1 MRGVISMTSDT
12 AKSMLIIAGCSE
24 EDNRQFLK
32 LYGEDC
38 DVVFADSEEAV
49 ISAING
55 SQNASAVIMDVCA
68 AIIDYCSLIK
78 SIRSNEINCGIP
90 VIALVDHGKRDITE
104 KAFESGVT
112 DILVKPVNP
121 HIALNRVKNITSWF
135 NACKLEEQNRMYRS
149 LLRESEIDEKTG
161 VYNKQAFCR
170 HASELIAS
178 EPDKKFII
186 LRWDIDRFKIF
197 NDVYGIAMGDRY
209 LREIGNAYCA
219 LSGKSMIYGHWSA
232 DHFVACMSE
241 ESFDGIKTPELI
253 ENLSKKATAS
263 LKTSFKFVNRFGVY
277 HVDDP
282 GMAIEIMCD
291 RALLALRSIKGSYTS
306 KIAYYVEPMR
316 AALIEEQ
323 EIISDMKPAL
333 ENRDF
338 LVYYQPQY
346 NYSTNKIHGAEALV
360 RWNHPVKGLISPAK
374 FIPVFEK
381 NGFITSLDEYVW
393 EQACAFLRNIID
405 DGITP
410 VPISVNVSRID
421 IYNPKLCEVII
432 GLVEK
437 YGLER
442 SMLRLEI
449 TESAYMDDPE
459 QLVSVVNKL
468 REAGF
473 EVEMD
478 DFGSGYSSLNT
489 LKDVPV
495 DILKLDMKFLQIGG
509 DENRSGSI
517 LSSVIRMV
525 HWIKLPVIAEGVE
538 DKAQADY
545 LKSIGCIFMQGYYFA
560 KPMKPENFRE
570 LLINSDLDNDI
581 DTRFASEIKG
591 AENFLNPS
599 NQETLLFNSFVGG
612 AAILEYDGKV
622 LEALR
627 VNEKFFDELG
637 VTREKFDAVK
647 NRILEIFGPEYRRRI
662 ISALEEAAQTGEESF
677 CELCYRYN
685 RKQGEDIWTKVRFRF
700 LASSDSRR
708 VYYAAIDNISQRFN
722 LLMKNTMLKTRLS
735 VLLDNVPGG
744 IIYFRVNL
752 GEKRSVD
759 DVYFNDM
766 AAKML
771 GYEKDEYAQKFIT
784 DTTDNSIHPDD
795 LPVVWKAIETVQNGE
810 NTFSVKYRSLC
821 KDKSWR
827 WVQLTGKVMRRT
839 SDALYLNGILLD
851 IDNNVRG
858 SQLAAKQAAEMER
871 QRIFVQSLYD
881 TIPCGIIQYSLNE
894 GKLKPISFN
903 ESAWKIFGYDSRAAF
918 SEMMKNYKVS
928 SRFYKADREQ
938 ILAKMA
944 DIMNNA
950 DTTRIEMEHRIKRA
964 DGSVAWL
971 HLFMQKITYG
981 GVQEVLQCMFNDITA
996 LKQEEIER
1004 MAGVLI
1010 GVYDDVFEFDPKED
1024 TCIQVFSK
1032 ETHSGDAPSNNN
1044 FTENLEWFAEH
1055 RVHPED
1061 RSKYLDFYRSAI
1073 AGELVVPCTCEY
1085 RYYNSEKK
1093 LRYGIA
1099 SMFGSRGSAFLN
1111 CCKDITDEKTKEN
1124 K

>member
-1 MRGVISMTSDT
+1 MTSDKT
-12 AKSMLIIAGCSE
+12 NATLIIAGCCR
-24 EDNRQFLK
+24 EDNRHFSE
-32 LYGEDC
+32 LYGAEYNI
-38 DVVFADSEEAV
+38 VSADNAETV
-49 ISAING
+49 ISGLYEYEDAC
-55 SQNASAVIMDVCA
+55 AVIMDVCSGT
-68 AIIDYCSLIK
+68 IDCSNLIK
-78 SIRSNEINCGIP
+78 TIRNDENHCNIP
-90 VIALVDHGKRDITE
+90 VIALVSHGKGDIIE
-104 KAFESGVT
+104 KAFACGVS

-121 HIALNRVKNITSWF
+121 HIALNRIRNIISWF
-135 NACKLEEQNRMYRS
+135 TASKFEEQNRMYRS

-178 EPDKKFII
+178 EPDKRFII
-186 LRWDIDRFKIF
+186 LRWDIDRFKVF
-197 NDVYGIAMGDRY
+197 NDVYGISEGDRY
-209 LREIGNAYCA
+209 LRRIGKAYGA
-219 LSGKSMIYGHWSA
+219 LSDSSMIYGHWSA

-253 ENLSKKATAS
+253 ESLSKKAASS
-263 LKTSFKFVNRFGVY
+263 LKVSFKFVNRFGVY

-306 KIAYYVEPMR
+306 KIAYYVENMR

-421 IYNPKLCEVII
+421 IYNPKLCQVII

-459 QLVSVVNKL
+459 QLVKVVNEL

-495 DILKLDMKFLQIGG
+495 DILKLDMKFLQVGG

-538 DKAQADY
+538 DKEQADY

-560 KPMKPENFRE
+560 RPMKPEDFRK
-570 LLINSDLDNDI
+570 LLIEGDRDNEI
-581 DTRFASEIKG
+581 DNRFASEIKG

-637 VTREKFDAVK
+637 ISREKFDAVK
-647 NRILEIFGPEYRRRI
+647 NRILDAFGPEYRRRI
-662 ISALEEAAQTGEESF
+662 ISALEEAAHTGEESL
-677 CELCYRYN
+677 CELCCRYN
-685 RKQGEDIWTKVRFRF
+685 RKQGEDIWIRVRFRF

-735 VLLDNVPGG
+735 ALFDNVPGG
-744 IIYFRVNL
+744 IIYFRINM
-752 GEKRSVD
+752 GEHRSVD

-784 DTTDNSIHPDD
+784 NTTDNSIHPDD
-795 LPVVWKAIETVQNGE
+795 LPIVWSAIETVQNGE
-810 NTFSVKYRSLC
+810 NAFSVKYRSLC

-827 WVQLTGKVMRRT
+827 WVHLTGKVMRRT
-839 SDALYLNGILLD
+839 NDALYVNGILLD
-851 IDNNVRG
+851 IDKNVRG

-881 TIPCGIIQYSLNE
+881 TIPCGIIQYSLTD

-903 ESAWKIFGYDSRAAF
+903 ESAWQIFGYDSRAAF
-918 SEMMKNYKVS
+918 SEMMKKYKVT
-928 SRFYKADREQ
+928 SRFYHADREQ
-938 ILAKMA
+938 VLAKMA

-950 DTTRIEMEHRIKRA
+950 DTTRIEMEHRINRP

-981 GVQEVLQCMFNDITA
+981 GVQDVLQCMFNDITA
-996 LKQEEIER
+996 LKQEEVER

-1024 TCIQVFSK
+1024 TCTHVFSK
-1032 ETHSGDAPSNNN
+1032 ETHSGDSPSNNN
-1044 FTENLEWFAEH
+1044 FTENLEWFAEN

-1061 RSKYLDFYRSAI
+1061 RAKYLDFYRSAV
-1073 AGELVVPCTCEY
+1073 AGELAVPCTCEY

-1111 CCKDITDEKTKEN
+1111 CCKDITDEKTKET

>member
-1 MRGVISMTSDT
+1 MASD
-12 AKSMLIIAGCSE
+12 AVKSTLIIAGCCE
-24 EDNRQFLK
+24 EDNRQFSE
-32 LYGEDC
+32 LYGADYN
-38 DVVFADSEEAV
+38 VVFSD
-49 ISAING
+49 
-55 SQNASAVIMDVCA
+55 NAETVTSFLNDRDEVCAVIMDA
-68 AIIDYCSLIK
+68 CSGIMDCYGLIK
-78 SIRSNEINCGIP
+78 AIRADEKSSSIP
-90 VIALVDHGKRDITE
+90 VIAFVSHGKEDIIE
-104 KAFESGVT
+104 RAFACGAS

-121 HIALNRVKNITSWF
+121 HIALNRIKNITSWF
-135 NACKLEEQNRMYRS
+135 TTSKLEEQNRMYRS

-178 EPDKKFII
+178 EPDKNFII
-186 LRWDIDRFKIF
+186 LRWDIDRFKVF
-197 NDVYGIAMGDRY
+197 NDVYGISEGDRY
-209 LREIGNAYCA
+209 LREIGKAYGA
-219 LSGKSMIYGHWSA
+219 LSDGSMIYGHWSA
-232 DHFVACMSE
+232 DHFVACMDV

-253 ENLSKKATAS
+253 ENLSKKAAAS
-263 LKTSFKFVNRFGVY
+263 LKVSFKFVNRFGVY

-282 GMAIEIMCD
+282 DMAIEIMCD

-306 KIAYYVEPMR
+306 NIAYYEETMR

-405 DGITP
+405 AGITP

-421 IYNPKLCEVII
+421 IYYPKLCQVII

-437 YGLER
+437 YGLDR

-459 QLVSVVNKL
+459 QLVKVVNKL
-468 REAGF
+468 RQAGF

-495 DILKLDMKFLQIGG
+495 DILKLDMKFLQAGK

-560 KPMKPENFRE
+560 KPMKPEDFRK
-570 LLINSDLDNDI
+570 LLIEGNRDNEI

-612 AAILEYDGKV
+612 AAILEYDGKG

-627 VNEKFFDELG
+627 VNDRFFEELG
-637 VTREKFDAVK
+637 VTRENFEGVK
-647 NRILEIFGPEYRRRI
+647 SRILEVFGPEYRRRI
-662 ISALEEAAQTGEESF
+662 ISALEEAAKTGEESL
-677 CELCYRYN
+677 CELCYRHN
-685 RKQGEDIWTKVRFRF
+685 RKQGEDIWIRVRFRY

-735 VLLDNVPGG
+735 ALFDNVPGG

-784 DTTDNSIHPDD
+784 NTTDNSIHPDD
-795 LPVVWKAIETVQNGE
+795 QPVVWKAIEAIQNGE
-810 NTFSVKYRSLC
+810 TAFSVKYRSLC
-821 KDKSWR
+821 KDGSWH
-827 WVQLTGKVMRRT
+827 WVHLTGKVMRRT
-839 SDALYLNGILLD
+839 NEALYLNGILLD
-851 IDNNVRG
+851 IDKNVRG

-871 QRIFVQSLYD
+871 QRVFVQSLYD
-881 TIPCGIIQYSLNE
+881 TIPCGIIQYSLTD

-903 ESAWKIFGYDSRAAF
+903 ESAWHIFGYDSRAAF
-918 SEMMKNYKVS
+918 SEMMKNYKVT
-928 SRFYKADREQ
+928 SRFYHADRERV
-938 ILAKMA
+938 LEKMA
-944 DIMNNA
+944 DIINNS
-950 DTTRIEMEHRIKRA
+950 DTTRIEMEHRINRP

-971 HLFMQKITYG
+971 HLFIQKITYG

-996 LKQEEIER
+996 MKQEEVER
-1004 MAGVLI
+1004 MGGVLV
-1010 GVYDDVFEFDPKED
+1010 GVYDDVFEFDPKEN
-1024 TCIQVFSK
+1024 TSTLVFSK
-1032 ETHSGDAPSNNN
+1032 TTHTAKTPDKNC
-1044 FTENLEWFAEH
+1044 FTENLEWFAEN
-1055 RVHPED
+1055 RVYPED
-1061 RSKYLDFYRSAI
+1061 RTKYLDFYRSA
-1073 AGELVVPCTCEY
+1073 ALGELVVPCTLEY
-1085 RYYNSEKK
+1085 RYYNADKQ
-1093 LRYGIA
+1093 LRYGI
-1099 SMFGSRGSAFLN
+1099 SSLFSSRGSAFLN
-1111 CCKDITDEKTKEN
+1111 CCKDITDEKMKES